1 MLQGLCNQAVNQVI
15 RDYEDNNYV
24 FTNVT
29 QIYEN
34 TLPGSAIRRV
44 VIASYANN
52 PHEGASLYEE
62 REKTLL
68 ECPEFL
74 LDLTK
79 ALSERLG
86 GVLSWNFPSHRQ
98 ILNQCQYHHHATG
111 DKCIRVSEEASTQC
125 SQTR

>member
-29 QIYEN
+29 QIYET
-34 TLPGSAIRRV
+34 TLPGSALRRV
-44 VIASYANN
+44 VIASYMNN

-62 REKTLL
+62 QEKTFL

-111 DKCIRVSEEASTQC
+111 EKCIRVSEEAPT
-125 SQTR
+125 